1 MAKKKL
7 KKKVQRQ
14 STASKLGAPVA
25 ESAREVWLAGLGAFK
40 LAQEE
45 GGKVLEQGSKL
56 FDHLVKEGGKLENR
70 TRGDIEGAV
79 SDMRGEFEN
88 RMSGMK
94 KRTDAVK
101 KQAADNWDKLE
112 KIFEERVA
120 RALASLGIPTR
131 DDINSL
137 SARVQEL
144 AQQVSTL
151 DSQKASGK
159 APAKATKKAA
169 PKKAATRKAAPK
181 KAAPKKAAP
190 KKAAPKKAAPKK
202 AAPKKAAP
210 KKAAPKKA
218 AKKTVKKAPKTVTR
232 KATKKAAKKTVKKAA
247 K

>member
-25 ESAREVWLAGLGAFK
+25 DSARDVWLAGLGAFK

-45 GGKVLEQGSKL
+45 SGKVIEQGTKL
-56 FDHLVKEGGKLENR
+56 FDRLVKEGGKLEKS

-88 RMSGMK
+88 RMSGVK
-94 KRTDAVK
+94 QRTDAVK

-131 DDINSL
+131 EDVNAL
-137 SARVQEL
+137 TARVQEL
-144 AQQVSTL
+144 SAQVSAM
-151 DSQKASGK
+151 DSQKSAKK
-159 APAKATKKAA
+159 APAKRAKATATKSPAK
-169 PKKAATRKAAPK
+169 ATRKT
-181 KAAPKKAAP
+181 
-190 KKAAPKKAAPKK
+190 
-202 AAPKKAAP
+202 
-210 KKAAPKKA
+210 
-218 AKKTVKKAPKTVTR
+218 AKKTVR
-232 KATKKAAKKTVKKAA
+232 KTVKKAA
-247 K
+247 KKTAK

>member
-25 ESAREVWLAGLGAFK
+25 DSARDVWLAGLGAFK

-45 GGKVLEQGSKL
+45 SGKVIEQGTKL
-56 FDHLVKEGGKLENR
+56 FDRLVKEGGKLEKS

-88 RMSGMK
+88 RISGVK
-94 KRTDAVK
+94 QRTDAVK

-131 DDINSL
+131 EDVNAL
-137 SARVQEL
+137 TARVQEL
-144 AQQVSTL
+144 SAQVAAM
-151 DSQKASGK
+151 DSQKSAKK
-159 APAKATKKAA
+159 APAKRAKATATKSPAKATKK
-169 PKKAATRKAAPK
+169 T
-181 KAAPKKAAP
+181 
-190 KKAAPKKAAPKK
+190 
-202 AAPKKAAP
+202 
-210 KKAAPKKA
+210 
-218 AKKTVKKAPKTVTR
+218 AKKTVR
-232 KATKKAAKKTVKKAA
+232 KTVKKAA
-247 K
+247 KKTAKKAV